1 MSGIALIA
9 RSATTFAA
17 NGEFDEEAMRQF
29 LQRLV
34 DAGLTIYLGS
44 GGSGEG
50 CALTLDELR
59 RVYEIGVEVGKG
71 KVEVGSN
78 QPDQHTA
85 RDSIAHAKLAMA
97 AGVDVVQLYGPAA
110 WHGYAASERE
120 YAAYFDR
127 CLDAI
132 DYPVSISPNPT
143 VGYAAKPGLIADI
156 CNRHEQI
163 IAVNLTGIVGDGYFI
178 ALHDALDREVA
189 VNGEMAGA
197 FSVLQLGGGIN
208 VVGANFI
215 PKTYRLFADL
225 YEAGDFV
232 RMGEIYTDIRRVTA
246 YCDQWVKASSPRVH
260 KMAMRAFRLPGW
272 EGGVREPHMMYD
284 DAEIDRFRA
293 GALALDVPEIN
304 EMAEAAGVLGDR
316 DQQPSA
322 N

>member
-1 MSGIALIA
+1 MGIELVA

-17 NGEFDEEAMRQF
+17 DGSLDEEAMRAF

-50 CALTLDELR
+50 CALTVDELR

-71 KVEVGSN
+71 RVTVGSN

-85 RDSIAHAKLAMA
+85 RDSIFHARLAMS
-97 AGVDVVQLYGPAA
+97 AGVDVVQLYGPAS

-132 DYPVSISPNPT
+132 DHPVAISPNPT
-143 VGYAAKPGLIADI
+143 VGFAAKPKLIAGI
-156 CNRHEQI
+156 CNRHAQI
-163 IAVNLTGIVGDGYFI
+163 TTVNLTGIAGDGYFI
-178 ALHDALDREVA
+178 ALRDALEREIA
-189 VNGEMAGA
+189 INAEMAGA
-197 FSVLQLGGGIN
+197 FSVLEMGGGLN

-215 PKTYRLFADL
+215 PRTYRLFADL
-225 YEAGDFV
+225 YEAGDHAA
-232 RMGEIYTDIRRVTA
+232 MGKVYTDIRRVTA

-260 KMAMRAFRLPGW
+260 KMVMRAFRLPGW

-284 DAEIDRFRA
+284 DAEIDRFRT

-304 EMAEAAGVLGDR
+304 EMA
-316 DQQPSA
+316 
-322 N
+322 